1 MSKPY
6 IVKTDG
12 RRSELVGIRV
22 SRWEVINIGDKITYN
37 NKTYIVIDINKS
49 TSSTEVI
56 VEELK

>member
-37 NKTYIVIDINKS
+37 NKTYIVIDVNK
-49 TSSTEVI
+49 TEVI
-56 VEELK
+56 VGELKWTK

>member
-12 RRSELVGIRV
+12 RRSELAGIRA

-37 NKTYIVIDINKS
+37 NKTYIVIDVNK
-49 TSSTEVI
+49 TEVI
-56 VEELK
+56 VGELKWTK